1 MVTQAPRSGRAV
13 RPLPMS
19 PPASPPPGASAPARN
34 DDLVHRF
41 VRWVVG
47 AAVFGALL
55 YLGGSL
61 WAGFDDM
68 KAAFGAFQW
77 WLVPPLVALTLT
89 NYGLRFLKWHYFLGR
104 LKVPMPF
111 VEDLWNYLAGLAMV
125 ISPGKAGELLKPY
138 VVRARTGVPMATT
151 IPALVSERLTD
162 AIAMLALAGI
172 SVTTYAADQAVYVL
186 APLVL
191 VALGLAVLAHKGLSL
206 AILRLLGRLPL
217 LGKVVPKLE
226 EMVRATRVC
235 LAPLPFLVSLLLSFG
250 AWFAECVAYWLVLR
264 GLDVAATLDVSVFI
278 YAASTVL
285 GAPAPGGLGVSD
297 GALAFFARTLIG
309 APENLAVAS
318 ALITRVVTL
327 WVGVGVGAIALVR
340 VSRMLG
346 GDIHLDQARD
356 AG

>member
-1 MVTQAPRSGRAV
+1 MVDGPSTP
-13 RPLPMS
+13 
-19 PPASPPPGASAPARN
+19 APAPN
-34 DDLVHRF
+34 LVDRF
-41 VRWVVG
+41 VRWAVG

-55 YLGGSL
+55 YLGGSV

-68 KAAFGAFQW
+68 RAAFVAFDW
-77 WLVPPLVALTLT
+77 RLIPLLVALTLT

-111 VEDLWNYLAGLAMV
+111 IEDLWNFLAGLAMV

-138 VVRARTGVPMATT
+138 VVRARTGTPMATT

-172 SVTTYAADQAVYVL
+172 SVTTYAADKVVYVV
-186 APLVL
+186 APLVV
-191 VALGLAVLAHKGLSL
+191 VAVGLAVLAHEGLTLS
-206 AILRLLGRLPL
+206 ALRLMGRLPMV
-217 LGKVVPKLE
+217 GRVVPKLE
-226 EMVRATRVC
+226 EMVRATRIC
-235 LAPLPFLVSLLLSFG
+235 LAPVPFVVSITLSFG

-264 GLDVAATLDVSVFI
+264 GLDLAASLDVSVFI
-278 YAASTVL
+278 YAAATVI

-297 GALAFFARTLIG
+297 GALAVFASTLVG
-309 APENLAVAS
+309 APQSLAVAS

-327 WVGVGVGAIALVR
+327 WFGVGVGAVALLR

-346 GDIHLDQARD
+346 GAIDLDDRADD
-356 AG
+356 APPAA

>member
-1 MVTQAPRSGRAV
+1 MADAP
-13 RPLPMS
+13 PT
-19 PPASPPPGASAPARN
+19 PARAPN
-34 DDLVHRF
+34 LVDRF
-41 VRWVVG
+41 VRWAVG

-55 YLGGSL
+55 YLGGSV

-68 KAAFGAFQW
+68 RAAFVAFDW
-77 WLVPPLVALTLT
+77 RLIPLLVVLTLT

-111 VEDLWNYLAGLAMV
+111 IEDLWNFLAGLAMV

-138 VVRARTGVPMATT
+138 VVRARTGTPMATT

-172 SVTTYAADQAVYVL
+172 SVTTYAADKVVYVV

-191 VALGLAVLAHKGLSL
+191 VAVGLAVLAHEGLTL
-206 AILRLLGRLPL
+206 AALRLTGRLPMI
-217 LGKVVPKLE
+217 GRVVPKLE
-226 EMVRATRVC
+226 EMVRATRIC
-235 LAPLPFLVSLLLSFG
+235 LAPVPFAVSIALSFG

-264 GLDVAATLDVSVFI
+264 GLDLAASLDVSVFI
-278 YAASTVL
+278 YAAATVI

-297 GALAFFARTLIG
+297 GALAVFASTLVG
-309 APENLAVAS
+309 APQGLAVAS
-318 ALITRVVTL
+318 ALIARVVTL
-327 WVGVGVGAIALVR
+327 WLGVGVGAVALVR

-346 GDIHLDQARD
+346 GAIDLDDRAD
-356 AG
+356 DVPPAG